1 LPAFGRLNSQVSG
14 GKVGL
19 KRKLLAWSVAITA
32 PLLFAAPSAAHADA
46 SQCPGNA
53 FCLWQDSN
61 GNGIMVWAP
70 LSLGGQPDLRS
81 WSFNDIAS
89 SVGNKSD
96 RNACIYQD
104 INYQGPVL
112 VVPPHAFYNLPGNV
126 NDAASSFKWC

>member
-1 LPAFGRLNSQVSG
+1 
-14 GKVGL
+14 
-19 KRKLLAWSVAITA
+19 
-32 PLLFAAPSAAHADA
+32 
-46 SQCPGNA
+46 
-53 FCLWQDSN
+53 
-61 GNGIMVWAP
+61 MVWAP
-70 LSLGGQPDLRS
+70 LSLGGQPDLRA